1 MRGTSDDLIRMRIDA
16 TPTQTVQG
24 TQAPLS
30 AEQARLRLQTMLLK
44 KNLESQQEQAAEILR
59 QVEGKGRVLDIQ
71 A

>member
-1 MRGTSDDLIRMRIDA
+1 MRIDA
-16 TPTQTVQG
+16 TTPAVL
-24 TQAPLS
+24 QAAQPAMS

-59 QVEGKGRVLDIQ
+59 QVEGKGGVLDIQ

>member
-1 MRGTSDDLIRMRIDA
+1 
-16 TPTQTVQG
+16 
-24 TQAPLS
+24 
-30 AEQARLRLQTMLLK
+30 MLLK